1 MSNLSIKKSFSRH
14 LVSVLLIPIL
24 IMSCSTSDPERD
36 EVIAVAQKLFDTIA
50 NHDSEAARQL
60 LLPEGTFSFIRAV
73 EGEVNIG
80 TVTHEQFIQGLLS
93 GESRNLLERMWDPTV
108 LIQGRIAILWTHYD
122 FHSDGEFSHCG
133 IDAFSFLK
141 TNEGWKIS
149 GITYTVETEGCVES
163 PLGPVSG
170 SDQR

>member
-1 MSNLSIKKSFSRH
+1 MSNLSIKRSISRH

-24 IMSCSTSDPERD
+24 IISCSTSEPERD
-36 EVIAVAQKLFDTIA
+36 EIIAVAQKLFDTIA
-50 NHDSEAARQL
+50 NRDSEAARNL
-60 LLPEGTFSFIRAV
+60 LLPDGTFSFIRAV
-73 EGEVNIG
+73 EGQVNVG
-80 TVTHEQFIQGLLS
+80 SVTHEQFIQGLLME
-93 GESRNLLERMWDPTV
+93 ESSEFLERMWDPTV

-122 FHSDGEFSHCG
+122 FHIDGEFSHCG

-170 SDQR
+170 ANQ